1 VKRSDYLSDVYLRR
15 LVSLLTA
22 AFMLHLNF
30 VAVDAACVEHPGGGG
45 AGMGTAHQHAS
56 MHEHGSSSAGV
67 ERTVKLGDACQTP
80 TQTECCHAMA
90 SCSTIGVASAVQTS
104 RSPIA
109 APTIIAC
116 ATETMLSRAIAPD
129 PPPPK
134 A

>member
-1 VKRSDYLSDVYLRR
+1 
-15 LVSLLTA
+15 
-22 AFMLHLNF
+22 MLHLNF
-30 VAVDAACVEHPGGGG
+30 VAVDAACAEHAGVPG

-56 MHEHGSSSAGV
+56 MHERGSSAAGI
-67 ERTVKLGDACQTP
+67 ERIVKLGDACQTP
-80 TQTECCHAMA
+80 TQAECCHAMA

-104 RSPIA
+104 RSLVA
-109 APTIIAC
+109 APTLIAS